1 MRILFIFLL
10 ILSTSVLQAKSIFGN
25 DEQVQNS
32 IYTEALKNLLIST
45 QKTRGLTNSYI
56 NGNTSAMLLVYA
68 ARDEMK
74 SAIGEMES
82 TTLAA
87 DPVINA
93 RATAISQALIK
104 LNRKAFKMKAEEAF
118 SAYTEQIS
126 NILMLAQTVSKRLS
140 SKLSPFGKDGT
151 YVMMEVMLPLTEY
164 IGQLRGFGAGL
175 AAKKK
180 ANKKELVKLNVL
192 VKKVKSLNQKM
203 QKELSKL
210 VQKHSGKISSDI
222 LIDAKKVD
230 NMIFA
235 YTKLVQNRFK
245 TKEIFVDPDRFFEDG
260 TEIINQVLIIYNK
273 INKAVLEDSKGWF

>member
-1 MRILFIFLL
+1 MRILFIFLI

-32 IYTEALKNLLIST
+32 IYTDALKNLLIAT

-140 SKLSPFGKDGT
+140 SKLSPFGKDAT
-151 YVMMEVMLPLTEY
+151 SIMMETMLPLTEQV
-164 IGQLRGFGAGL
+164 GQLRGFGAGL

-180 ANKKELVKLNVL
+180 ANKEEHAKLNVL
-192 VKKVKSLNQKM
+192 MKRVRKLNLKM
-203 QKELSKL
+203 QKELTLLVSKYPSK
-210 VQKHSGKISSDI
+210 VSSDI
-222 LIDAKKVD
+222 LIETKKID

-235 YTKLVQNRFK
+235 YTELVKNRFK
-245 TKEIFVDPDRFFEDG
+245 NRQIIVDPDKFFEDG
-260 TEIINQVLIIYNK
+260 TTIIGQIIAAYNK
-273 INKAVLEDSKGWF
+273 INKAILEDSKGWF